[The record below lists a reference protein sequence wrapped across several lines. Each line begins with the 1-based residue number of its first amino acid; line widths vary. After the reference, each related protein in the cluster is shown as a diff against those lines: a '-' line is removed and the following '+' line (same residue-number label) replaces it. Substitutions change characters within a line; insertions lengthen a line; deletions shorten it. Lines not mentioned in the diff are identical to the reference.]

1 MHRLF
6 SIALFLIA
14 ASALSTGASA
24 QNAYK
29 CGNSYSQTPC
39 PDAVP
44 VDAGDKRTSAQKM
57 QADAATARTA
67 QTANAMEKDRLT
79 LEKKAPTASKGTT
92 ADLSP
97 PTNETPPQA
106 GRNKKKAPAYFTAQ
120 VPGEKKVKKKI
131 AKAAKATKAKKEAAR
146 NP

>member
-1 MHRLF
+1 
-6 SIALFLIA
+6 
-14 ASALSTGASA
+14 
-24 QNAYK
+24 
-29 CGNSYSQTPC
+29 
-39 PDAVP
+39 
-44 VDAGDKRTSAQKM
+44 M

-97 PTNETPPQA
+97 PAANTNETPPQA